1 MIRDNALAVSGL
13 LVDQAGGA
21 PVKPNDLAVSYTPL
35 DHDTGDG
42 LYRRSLYTFWKRNAP
57 APAMVA
63 FDASKRDVC
72 ALKREATASPL
83 QPLVTLNGPQFVE
96 AARVLGERLLLKHEG
111 NRKALIKEAFLK
123 LTSRKPD
130 AKELKVLLRLY
141 QAQLD
146 EFEGKSAAADSL
158 LQMGDAPSELSQSKE
173 EHAAA
178 TIVVNALMNLNESL
192 IQR

>member
-1 MIRDNALAVSGL
+1 M
-13 LVDQAGGA
+13 
-21 PVKPNDLAVSYTPL
+21 
-35 DHDTGDG
+35 
-42 LYRRSLYTFWKRNAP
+42 
-57 APAMVA
+57 
-63 FDASKRDVC
+63 
-72 ALKREATASPL
+72 
-83 QPLVTLNGPQFVE
+83 
-96 AARVLGERLLLKHEG
+96 
-111 NRKALIKEAFLK
+111 
-123 LTSRKPD
+123 
-130 AKELKVLLRLY
+130 LRLY